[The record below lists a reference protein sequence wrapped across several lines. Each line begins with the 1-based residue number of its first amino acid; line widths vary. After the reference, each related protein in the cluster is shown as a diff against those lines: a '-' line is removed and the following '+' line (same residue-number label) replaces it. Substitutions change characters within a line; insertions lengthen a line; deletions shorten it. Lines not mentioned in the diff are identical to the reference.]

1 MSTSKERARAQQ
13 GPRTSTK
20 KAAKLT
26 PAAEKKTVRSAFH
39 QPTGR
44 DYVKKMTI
52 EIDRD
57 LHAELKVIA
66 AQKGVTIREIVSTY
80 LEEYVH
86 TSTTINKGLQSYSN
100 TGLQSLYYC
109 IAVSL
114 LLWII
119 RHRMSKSAHAIFT

>member
-1 MSTSKERARAQQ
+1 MTTSKARARAQQ
-13 GPRTSTK
+13 GPRTSSK
-20 KAAKLT
+20 KTAKPT
-26 PAAEKKTVRSAFH
+26 PAAEKKTVRGAFH

-44 DYVKKMTI
+44 DYDKNMTI

-86 TSTTINKGLQSYSN
+86 NNK
-100 TGLQSLYYC
+100 
-109 IAVSL
+109 
-114 LLWII
+114 
-119 RHRMSKSAHAIFT
+119 

>member
-26 PAAEKKTVRSAFH
+26 PAVEKKTVRSAFH

-66 AQKGVTIREIVSTY
+66 AQQGVTIREIVSTY

-86 TSTTINKGLQSYSN
+86 NNK
-100 TGLQSLYYC
+100 
-109 IAVSL
+109 
-114 LLWII
+114 
-119 RHRMSKSAHAIFT
+119 

>member
-13 GPRTSTK
+13 APRTPTK
-20 KAAKLT
+20 QAAKPN

-52 EIDRD
+52 EIDRE

-86 TSTTINKGLQSYSN
+86 NNK
-100 TGLQSLYYC
+100 
-109 IAVSL
+109 
-114 LLWII
+114 
-119 RHRMSKSAHAIFT
+119 

>member
-26 PAAEKKTVRSAFH
+26 PTAEKKTVRSAFH

-57 LHAELKVIA
+57 LHAKIA
-66 AQKGVTIREIVSTY
+66 CADLPIRWRI
-80 LEEYVH
+80 
-86 TSTTINKGLQSYSN
+86 IQSN
-100 TGLQSLYYC
+100 RFT
-109 IAVSL
+109 
-114 LLWII
+114 
-119 RHRMSKSAHAIFT
+119 AIQ

>member
-13 GPRTSTK
+13 GPRTSMK
-20 KAAKLT
+20 KATKLT

-57 LHAELKVIA
+57 LHAELTVI
-66 AQKGVTIREIVSTY
+66 QVYGTCITV
-80 LEEYVH
+80 L
-86 TSTTINKGLQSYSN
+86 
-100 TGLQSLYYC
+100 LYPYC
-109 IAVSL
+109 SG
-114 LLWII
+114 
-119 RHRMSKSAHAIFT
+119 

>member
-1 MSTSKERARAQQ
+1 MR
-13 GPRTSTK
+13 G
-20 KAAKLT
+20 
-26 PAAEKKTVRSAFH
+26 AFH

-86 TSTTINKGLQSYSN
+86 NNK
-100 TGLQSLYYC
+100 
-109 IAVSL
+109 
-114 LLWII
+114 
-119 RHRMSKSAHAIFT
+119 